1 MPNPPR
7 IKSST
12 KGASITKQGHTTS
25 GDYGDN
31 YQAKRKFGRT
41 VRSIDPKS

>member
-25 GDYGDN
+25 GAYGDN
-31 YQAKRKFGRT
+31 YQAKRKFCT
-41 VRSIDPKS
+41 NVRNIDPKS